1 MAKTRSQKFM
11 AMPKEK
17 KNETK
22 MCKPTFIRM
31 EKVSIDGTSKKTG
44 TKNDKSIEKNRIHTR
59 GTLKGQ
65 SKNQSEGTTRNGPI
79 EAISKRVQ
87 PKRIVKEQP
96 KRESS
101 PIPIKEKKKSTALI
115 KPWQKMEKVK
125 IEVEIGQLVLS
136 KQKYSV
142 PWPSKVLAIRSK
154 TIDVHFY
161 GDGRTGPVKC
171 DDVYSIPHSYD
182 IILDCLRRKIP
193 GYSKGIAELERVMK
207 IPAEASFFNFV

>member
-1 MAKTRSQKFM
+1 MAKTRSQKLV
-11 AMPKEK
+11 AMPKEEKIEAK
-17 KNETK
+17 K
-22 MCKPTFIRM
+22 CKPTFVRM
-31 EKVSIDGTSKKTG
+31 KKTTVDGTRETTG
-44 TKNDKSIEKNRIHTR
+44 TKSGKGIEKSHIQTR
-59 GTLKGQ
+59 SALKGQ
-65 SKNQSEGTTRNGPI
+65 SKDQCHRTTLNGPI
-79 EAISKRVQ
+79 EAISKRIQ
-87 PKRIVKEQP
+87 PKRIVRQQP

-125 IEVEIGQLVLS
+125 IPIEIGQFVLS

-142 PWPSKVLAIRSK
+142 PWPFKVLAIRSK

-171 DDVYSIPHSYD
+171 DEVYSIPHSRD

-193 GYSKGIAELERVMK
+193 GYAKGIAELERIMK
-207 IPAEASFFNFV
+207 IPDEASFFNFV